1 MTHAAARPVRAL
13 TLVVASALFMENLD
27 STVIATSL
35 AAIASDLGVDPITLK
50 LAFTAYYVALAI
62 FIPISGWCA
71 DRFGARQVFRAAIAV
86 FSLASIG
93 CALAWNLES
102 LVAARFCQGVGGA
115 MMVPVGRLILLRS
128 IPKRDLVPAMAWLTV
143 PALFAPLIGP
153 PLGGFITTYYHW
165 RGIFWLNVPIGILGL
180 FLASWLVPNIR
191 ETVVRPLDVRG
202 FLLTGIGLS
211 LILFGSTL
219 AGRSLADAPLAWSMV
234 AMGLLLIGLYVLHAR
249 RTPWPLLDLSLL
261 KIPTFRTALLGGL
274 LFRAGIG
281 AVPFLLPL
289 MLQIG
294 FGMTPFQSGMLTF
307 AAAIGA
313 LAMKLSA
320 APILR
325 RFGFRRVLL
334 VNGVISSALL
344 GCTGLFTSATPGAVI
359 LTVLAVAGFF
369 RSLQFTSLNTLA
381 FADVEQSAMSRATS
395 FNAVVQQ
402 LSLSG
407 GVALAALLL
416 ELFSLGRHG
425 ELIADDF
432 RWSFFVIGLLAL
444 GSTLAYLKLD
454 PWAGAEVSGHGPAAE
469 RQAERQ
475 AERPAEGRRPPSV

>member
-1 MTHAAARPVRAL
+1 MTDAAARSVRLL

-35 AAIASDLGVDPITLK
+35 AAIAVDLFVDPITLK

-62 FIPISGWCA
+62 FIPVSGWCA
-71 DRFGARQVFRAAIAV
+71 DRFGARHVFRAAITV
-86 FSLASIG
+86 FTLASIG
-93 CALAWNLES
+93 CAMAWNLES

-128 IPKRDLVPAMAWLTV
+128 VPKRELVSAMAWLTV

-165 RGIFWLNVPIGILGL
+165 RGIFWLNVPIGLVGL
-180 FLASWLVPNIR
+180 ALATRLVPNIR
-191 ETVVRPLDVRG
+191 DAVARPLDVIG
-202 FLLTGIGLS
+202 FVLTGLGLS
-211 LILFGSTL
+211 LTIFGSTL
-219 AGRSLADAPLAWSMV
+219 AGRSLADAPLAWSMI
-234 AMGLLLIGLYVLHAR
+234 AIGLLLVGLYVLHCR
-249 RTPWPLLDLSLL
+249 RTPHPLIDLSLL
-261 KIPTFRTALLGGL
+261 KIPTFRIALLGGF
-274 LFRAGIG
+274 LFRVGIG

-294 FGMTPFQSGMLTF
+294 FGMTPFRSGMLTF

-320 APILR
+320 TPILR

-334 VNGVISSALL
+334 VNAVISSVLL
-344 GCTGLFTSATPGAVI
+344 GATGLFTAATPAAVI
-359 LTVLAVAGFF
+359 MTVLAVAGFF

-381 FADVEQSAMSRATS
+381 FADVDQQAMSRATS
-395 FNAVVQQ
+395 FSAVVQQ

-416 ELFSLGRHG
+416 ELFSVGREG
-425 ELIADDF
+425 ELVANDF
-432 RWSFFVIGLLAL
+432 RWSFLVIGLIAL
-444 GSTLAYLKLD
+444 VSTLAYLRLD
-454 PWAGAEVSGHGPAAE
+454 RWAGAEVSGHGPAAGHE
-469 RQAERQ
+469 PGHQ
-475 AERPAEGRRPPSV
+475 PKPVT